1 MKKVILIRPV
11 IGILLM
17 ISTAYFPLPT
27 NAEAAFKTYLPLIII
42 SGGTPPPNTCPALP
56 SPWLEVVNY
65 YRQAAG
71 LTPVSENAAWSDGDR
86 KHAQYMV
93 KNNFIGHT
101 EDPTKSFY
109 TLEGAL
115 AAEKS
120 NVMASSSATETDQH
134 AVNLWME
141 GPFHALGIIDP
152 ALAQVGF
159 GSYRENDGN
168 YQMAA
173 ALDVIRGLG
182 SIPAGTTFPVLFPKD
197 QGCTPLLAF
206 TGSETPNPL
215 TSCPGYTAPTG
226 PPIIIQIGAG
236 GGLIPV
242 ISASSVK
249 ENGLARDH
257 CAFHK
262 NNYVNPNSAEQSL
275 GRAILD
281 MRDAVVLMP
290 RLPLTSGATYS
301 VSITVSGTTHHWSF
315 RAF

>member
-1 MKKVILIRPV
+1 MKKIILVIPL

-17 ISTAYFPLPT
+17 ISTANFPLPT
-27 NAEAAFKTYLPLIII
+27 NAEAAFKTYLPLILTP
-42 SGGTPPPNTCPALP
+42 SGTPPPNTCPALP

-65 YRQAAG
+65 YREAAD
-71 LTPVSENAAWSDGDR
+71 LPSVTENSLWSDGDR
-86 KHAQYMV
+86 KHSRYMV

-109 TLEGAL
+109 TPEGAL

-120 NVMASSSATETDQH
+120 NVMASSSATETDQQ

-159 GSYRENDGN
+159 GSYRESDGG

-182 SIPAGTTFPVLFPKD
+182 SIPAGTTFPILFPKD
-197 QGCTPLLAF
+197 QGCTPLLEF
-206 TGSETPNPL
+206 TGSETPDPL
-215 TSCPGYTAPTG
+215 TSCSGYTAPTG
-226 PPIIIQIGAG
+226 PPIMIQIGAG
-236 GGLIPV
+236 GGLSPTV
-242 ISASSVK
+242 SASSVK
-249 ENGLARDH
+249 ENGLAREH
-257 CAFHK
+257 CTFHK
-262 NNYVNPNSAEQSL
+262 SNYVNSKAADQTL

-281 MRDAVVLMP
+281 MRDAVVLLP
-290 RLPLTSGATYS
+290 RLRVWSAAFELT
-301 VSITVSGTTHHWSF
+301 
-315 RAF
+315 